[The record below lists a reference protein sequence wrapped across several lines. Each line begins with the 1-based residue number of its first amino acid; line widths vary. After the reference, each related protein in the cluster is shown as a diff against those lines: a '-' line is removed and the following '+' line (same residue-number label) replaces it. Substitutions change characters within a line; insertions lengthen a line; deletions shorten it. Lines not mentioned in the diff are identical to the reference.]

1 MRWRIAYAMVPQFV
15 QDVFLRTLPEHQR
28 TGPLAYVED
37 KTHRRVKE
45 LNQKAYVA
53 GIRIGYTAARA
64 QSMCPNLRC
73 IPWQNELVEAA
84 QSRLKEALLSISP
97 IVHATSDAYGCYWLD
112 ARGMSLLGGERAF
125 VQRAIKAMGDIGYS
139 DVRIGVAD
147 TLQSARICAQKAS
160 TQLPYII
167 LQPEQK
173 EEFIEQLS
181 LDYLSLDEHM
191 ANVLNALGFT
201 HIDQIKALPK
211 CTLVSRFGQQGERV
225 WDAIHDQDHRTLQ
238 RTEHVEVSDSVLVLD
253 NPVSNLNSLIFAVKQ
268 LAEELAIN
276 LSQQVMAAASIGLF
290 FLLEDQSEHA
300 IVLHPTRPLHDG
312 HGLFELIRDRLDH
325 RSPQLD
331 SGVVEVKLVAL
342 DLCPIEP
349 QQLHMGAS
357 KWDENAI
364 ERMLDRLAGRFD
376 APIVF
381 ESKPQNDLRP
391 EHAARWVTVSTSSND
406 KHVNDSNPP
415 RLESIRRR
423 LQSSITL
430 DISGDDRRRP
440 DRIRINKRWY
450 PFRVYGPERIS
461 GGWWQP
467 AFSYEDFRLVTPEH
481 EVLWIRYEPEKS
493 RWSMQGWFD

>member
-1 MRWRIAYAMVPQFV
+1 M
-15 QDVFLRTLPEHQR
+15 
-28 TGPLAYVED
+28 
-37 KTHRRVKE
+37 
-45 LNQKAYVA
+45 
-53 GIRIGYTAARA
+53 
-64 QSMCPNLRC
+64 
-73 IPWQNELVEAA
+73 
-84 QSRLKEALLSISP
+84 
-97 IVHATSDAYGCYWLD
+97 
-112 ARGMSLLGGERAF
+112 
-125 VQRAIKAMGDIGYS
+125 
-139 DVRIGVAD
+139 
-147 TLQSARICAQKAS
+147 
-160 TQLPYII
+160 
-167 LQPEQK
+167 
-173 EEFIEQLS
+173 
-181 LDYLSLDEHM
+181 
-191 ANVLNALGFT
+191 
-201 HIDQIKALPK
+201 
-211 CTLVSRFGQQGERV
+211 
-225 WDAIHDQDHRTLQ
+225 
-238 RTEHVEVSDSVLVLD
+238 
-253 NPVSNLNSLIFAVKQ
+253 
-268 LAEELAIN
+268 
-276 LSQQVMAAASIGLF
+276 
-290 FLLEDQSEHA
+290 
-300 IVLHPTRPLHDG
+300 
-312 HGLFELIRDRLDH
+312 
-325 RSPQLD
+325 
-331 SGVVEVKLVAL
+331 VEVKLVAL

-391 EHAARWVTVSTSSND
+391 EHAARWVTVSTSSNH

-440 DRIRINKRWY
+440 ERIRINKRWY

>member
-1 MRWRIAYAMVPQFV
+1 MRWRIAYAMVPQFI

-112 ARGMSLLGGERAF
+112 ARGMSLLGGELAF

-147 TLQSARICAQKAS
+147 TPQSARICAQKAS

-201 HIDQIKALPK
+201 Y
-211 CTLVSRFGQQGERV
+211 R
-225 WDAIHDQDHRTLQ
+225 
-238 RTEHVEVSDSVLVLD
+238 SD
-253 NPVSNLNSLIFAVKQ
+253 
-268 LAEELAIN
+268 
-276 LSQQVMAAASIGLF
+276 
-290 FLLEDQSEHA
+290 
-300 IVLHPTRPLHDG
+300 
-312 HGLFELIRDRLDH
+312 
-325 RSPQLD
+325 
-331 SGVVEVKLVAL
+331 
-342 DLCPIEP
+342 
-349 QQLHMGAS
+349 
-357 KWDENAI
+357 
-364 ERMLDRLAGRFD
+364 
-376 APIVF
+376 
-381 ESKPQNDLRP
+381 
-391 EHAARWVTVSTSSND
+391 
-406 KHVNDSNPP
+406 
-415 RLESIRRR
+415 
-423 LQSSITL
+423 
-430 DISGDDRRRP
+430 
-440 DRIRINKRWY
+440 
-450 PFRVYGPERIS
+450 
-461 GGWWQP
+461 
-467 AFSYEDFRLVTPEH
+467 
-481 EVLWIRYEPEKS
+481 
-493 RWSMQGWFD
+493 